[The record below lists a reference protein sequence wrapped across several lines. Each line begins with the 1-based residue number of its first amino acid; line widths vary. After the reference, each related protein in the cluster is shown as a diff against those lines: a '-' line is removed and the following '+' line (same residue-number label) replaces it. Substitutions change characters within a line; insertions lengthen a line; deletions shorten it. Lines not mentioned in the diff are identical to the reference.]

1 MALTGAEF
9 EDVVLRTRGLSKT
22 FDGRSVLVD
31 VDFEV
36 HRGELVCLVGPS
48 GSGKSTLLRLL
59 AGLIRPSSGTVEVED
74 GARPAMVF
82 QDAALLPWRTVEANV
97 RLPRELTG
105 GDADILPVLD
115 LVGMRSFGRL
125 YPHQLSG
132 GMRQRAALARA
143 LAQDLRL
150 MVRRGP
156 PAKGHKARA
165 RKAGNAAGKPPP
177 GQTGAP
183 RRATRPAREAEAPPA
198 RDGAFS
204 SQAESPGVPENAAGR
219 MAGPAPPRQSRRDG
233 SRPPAAKAA
242 AGAKAHRTG
251 AKSAAGPKASAKRRA
266 AAREAAAPPE
276 LPGKAALRD
285 FLAGSTGRVR
295 KSEIARAFNLT
306 AEQRP
311 ALRALMRE
319 IAAEGGAAPAGKRAV
334 IHPARLPEIAPV
346 EVTGTDPDG
355 DPVARPLQ
363 WQGEGRPPVIYMRP
377 EAKGQPALTA
387 GERVLA
393 RLRPI
398 GPGKYEGRT
407 FKRIGGAPPARILGV
422 YEEGQII
429 PTDRRQKGIWQ
440 VAPADA
446 AGARPGQIVLAE
458 PLPSSRHFGPKPA
471 RITEVLG
478 VMGEPRSVSLVCIH
492 AHGIPDVFPA
502 EAVQQAERARGV
514 AARGRTDLRAVP
526 LVTIDGE
533 DARDFDDAV
542 FAEPDG
548 DGWRVLVAIADVAHY
563 VTPGSALDRE
573 AWARGNSVY
582 FPDRVVPML
591 PEALSNGWCSLRP
604 DEDRGCLFVEMRFD
618 RQGRKHAHAFGRGI
632 MRSAARLT
640 YDQVQAAA
648 DAGEDP
654 AGLPAG
660 HVGRLHGAF
669 RALLAARERRGTL
682 DLDLPERKVV
692 LNARGQVTA
701 VVPRPRLDAH
711 RLIEEFMV
719 AANVCAA
726 EELERLNQ
734 PCMYR
739 VHDRPSDQKLEG
751 LRQFLGTLEITLP
764 QSDRLHPRDFA
775 RVLEKV
781 RGSPH
786 ERLVNEAVLRGQSQA
801 AYGPENLGHFGLALA
816 RYAHFTS
823 PIRRYA
829 DLLVHR
835 ALIRGLRLGADG
847 LQETEAARFPDT
859 AEHITS
865 TERRAAAAE
874 RDAVDRYLAAFMA
887 QRIGES
893 FEARISGVTRFGL
906 FVTLEENGASG
917 IVPLGSLPDDRWD
930 LDEATQTLAGR
941 RTRLTF
947 TLGQAVEARLAEAT
961 PRTGGMVFHLM
972 QGLPARGPARPA
984 PKGGQRG

>member
-1 MALTGAEF
+1 
-9 EDVVLRTRGLSKT
+9 
-22 FDGRSVLVD
+22 
-31 VDFEV
+31 
-36 HRGELVCLVGPS
+36 
-48 GSGKSTLLRLL
+48 
-59 AGLIRPSSGTVEVED
+59 
-74 GARPAMVF
+74 
-82 QDAALLPWRTVEANV
+82 
-97 RLPRELTG
+97 
-105 GDADILPVLD
+105 
-115 LVGMRSFGRL
+115 
-125 YPHQLSG
+125 
-132 GMRQRAALARA
+132 
-143 LAQDLRL
+143 

-165 RKAGNAAGKPPP
+165 GKAGGTAARRGAAR
-177 GQTGAP
+177 AP
-183 RRATRPAREAEAPPA
+183 RAAPPAGEAEAP
-198 RDGAFS
+198 
-204 SQAESPGVPENAAGR
+204 E
-219 MAGPAPPRQSRRDG
+219 
-233 SRPPAAKAA
+233 PAARPKRQPAS
-242 AGAKAHRTG
+242 GKPHRAT

-266 AAREAAAPPE
+266 AAREAAPPE
-276 LPGKAALRD
+276 LPSKAALRA
-285 FLAGSTGRVR
+285 FLAGATGRVR

-319 IAAEGGAAPAGKRAV
+319 IAAEGGAAPAGKRAM
-334 IHPARLPEIAPV
+334 IHPSRLPEIAPV

-355 DPVARPLQ
+355 DPIARPLQ

-446 AGARPGQIVLAE
+446 GGARPGQIVLAE
-458 PLPSSRHFGPKPA
+458 PLPSTRHFGPKPA

-492 AHGIPDVFPA
+492 AHGIPDIFPA

-514 AARGRTDLRAVP
+514 SGRGRVDLRDIP

-542 FAEPDG
+542 FAEPEG
-548 DGWRVLVAIADVAHY
+548 EGWRVIVAIADVAHY

-604 DEDRGCLFVEMRFD
+604 GEDRGCLFVEMRFD
-618 RQGRKHAHAFGRGI
+618 GQGRKQAHAFGRGI

-640 YDQVQAAA
+640 YEQVQAAA
-648 DAGEDP
+648 DAGKDP
-654 AGLPAG
+654 AALPAG
-660 HVGRLHGAF
+660 HVARLYGAF
-669 RALLAARERRGTL
+669 RTLLAARERRGTL
-682 DLDLPERKVV
+682 DLDVPERKVV
-692 LNARGQVTA
+692 LNERGQVEA

-726 EELERLNQ
+726 EELERLRQ

-739 VHDRPSDQKLEG
+739 VHDRPSDQKMEG
-751 LRQFLGTLEITLP
+751 LRQFLATFGISLP
-764 QSDRLHPRDFA
+764 PSDRLHPRDFA
-775 RVLEKV
+775 GVLAKV
-781 RGSPH
+781 RGSPQ

-801 AYGPENLGHFGLALA
+801 AYAPDNIGHFGLALP

-835 ALIRGLRLGADG
+835 ALIRGLRLGQDG

-887 QRIGES
+887 QRVGES
-893 FEARISGVTRFGL
+893 FEVRISGVTRFGL

-941 RTRLTF
+941 RSRLTF

-972 QGLPARGPARPA
+972 QGLAARGRGRAA
-984 PKGGQRG
+984 PRGGRGGRRG